1 MSVPRLEDLHAR
13 FVAHSNDGDAEALAA
28 LYEDGA
34 VYHSLN
40 AGLRRGGGIA
50 EFFTEMLAD
59 RPRLEE
65 TTLRIVQAGD
75 IALLAGEWKAVEDGP
90 DGPVTTTGTSVEV
103 ARRQPDGGWLY
114 VIDEPVFLDPRM
126 RGR

>member
-13 FVAHSNDGDAEALAA
+13 FAAHYNDGDAEALAA

-40 AGLRRGGGIA
+40 AGHRRGDGIA
-50 EFFTEMLAD
+50 AFFTEMLAGGSV
-59 RPRLEE
+59 LEE
-65 TTLRIVQAGD
+65 KTLRIVEAGD
-75 IALLAGEWKAVEDGP
+75 IALLASEWHATDDTP
-90 DGPVTTTGTSVEV
+90 DGPVTSTGTSVEV

-126 RGR
+126 RAA